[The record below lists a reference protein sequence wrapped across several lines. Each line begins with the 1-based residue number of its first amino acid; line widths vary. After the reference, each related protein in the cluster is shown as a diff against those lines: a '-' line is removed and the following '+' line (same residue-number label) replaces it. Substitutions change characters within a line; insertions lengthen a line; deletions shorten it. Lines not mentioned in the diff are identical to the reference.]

1 LGERFSDRALDL
13 DDTVLLGHILR
24 QSMLAT
30 DPAEV
35 GNGHTKSAH
44 GAHAR
49 RERTRDRRSIIREVC
64 RAPKSRRATILPTD
78 FPAGGYDLH
87 IQGAGFI
94 NVTSV
99 LLGDTPATNIRV
111 LSSNELVVTVP
122 AHAAGVVNVK
132 AFTTLGHSVG
142 TEYDDFT
149 YTSG

>member
-1 LGERFSDRALDL
+1 MCKAGCA
-13 DDTVLLGHILR
+13 
-24 QSMLAT
+24 
-30 DPAEV
+30 
-35 GNGHTKSAH
+35 
-44 GAHAR
+44 
-49 RERTRDRRSIIREVC
+49 RTRDRRSIIREVC